1 MIDLSSRRGLAGV
14 SGHAAWPN
22 RMNLWPE
29 GVAILR
35 LAAVQATVMSLI
47 TVVTT
52 LPTRERALKLAR
64 TLVEQR
70 LVACAQL
77 SAIESLYIWDGQL
90 QQDPEVR
97 LTLKAPE
104 SHYDAIEAAILEQHP
119 YDLPAIHAQRLDRVH
134 QPYDDWIRG
143 LERQKGAATRE

>member
-1 MIDLSSRRGLAGV
+1 
-14 SGHAAWPN
+14 
-22 RMNLWPE
+22 
-29 GVAILR
+29 
-35 LAAVQATVMSLI
+35 MSLI

-52 LPTRERALKLAR
+52 LPSREQALQLAR
-64 TLVEQR
+64 TLVQRR

-90 QQDPEVR
+90 HQDPEVR

-119 YDLPAIHAQRLDRVH
+119 YDLPAIHAQQLTRVH
-134 QPYDDWIRG
+134 QPYADWISA
-143 LERQKGAATRE
+143 LACQEAAAQPEERH